1 MAEVATLHTGYIT
14 PVNYASLTYSWRVTD
29 VIGAEAVSVA
39 EGEKFESRYRVNLR
53 SNCSKQGFH
62 IFEIGYGQA
71 ARWMMRIGICT
82 EVEGQS
88 YGGRSASEPLG
99 RVCPPRNLPERHV

>member
-1 MAEVATLHTGYIT
+1 M
-14 PVNYASLTYSWRVTD
+14 
-29 VIGAEAVSVA
+29 SVA
-39 EGEKFESRYRVNLR
+39 GGEKFEGRYRVNLR

-82 EVEGQS
+82 EAEGQS
-88 YGGRSASEPLG
+88 YGGHSTSAPEPLR
-99 RVCPPRNLPERHV
+99 RVCLPRNLPERHVWFVPTRAL